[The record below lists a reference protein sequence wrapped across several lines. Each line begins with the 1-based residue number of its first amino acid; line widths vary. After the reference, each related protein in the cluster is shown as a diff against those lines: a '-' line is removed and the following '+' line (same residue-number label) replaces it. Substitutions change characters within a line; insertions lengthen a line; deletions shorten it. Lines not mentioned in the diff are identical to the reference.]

1 MNCLEKQAT
10 ALSLTL
16 IYNIMRNVDC
26 TTYVS
31 YWLQRFLTEYM
42 ITVRN
47 QSNNT
52 RYSYRDCYK
61 QLIPYL
67 VKYCKKSADALLIK
81 DITTEN
87 VQAFLNH
94 LEKDKGCCIKTRN
107 QRLAAINAFAHFV
120 STYNPE
126 FLEWRRLIHIIPIK
140 KESVKSTEGH
150 SYATVSYLNRE
161 EMNALLNAPDTTT
174 LHGQKDYAVLL
185 FLYNSGVR
193 VSEAAS
199 LTIGDLIYTGI
210 NCPQVRISGKGNKI
224 RVCPLWKKTIEIL
237 KPLIKNREPS
247 EHVFINRYGNPI
259 TRFGI
264 YELIERNVNKAVLK
278 APSLATKCCSPHT
291 LRHTTATH
299 LYEAGADINTIRAWL
314 GHVSVN
320 TTNIYTEVSL
330 QKKEL
335 ATKSWL
341 PYSRIKA
348 VKRWKTDKGI
358 MEFLKSL

>member
-1 MNCLEKQAT
+1 
-10 ALSLTL
+10 
-16 IYNIMRNVDC
+16 MRNIEC
-26 TTYVS
+26 TIHVS
-31 YWLQRFLTEYM
+31 YWLQRFLSEYM

-67 VKYCKKSADALLIK
+67 VKYCKKSADDLLIK

-140 KESVKSTEGH
+140 KENIKSMEGQ
-150 SYATVSYLNRE
+150 SYPTVSYLNRE
-161 EMNALLNAPDTTT
+161 EMNALLSAPDKTT
-174 LHGQKDYAVLL
+174 LQGRKDYALLL
-185 FLYNSGVR
+185 FLYNSGAR
-193 VSEAAS
+193 VSETAS
-199 LTIGDLIYTGI
+199 LTIGNLTYDNIS
-210 NCPQVRISGKGNKI
+210 CPQVRIYGKGNKMRI
-224 RVCPLWKKTIEIL
+224 CPLWKKTIETL
-237 KPLIKNREPS
+237 KPLIKDREPV
-247 EHVFINRYGNPI
+247 EPVFINRYGNPL

-264 YELIERNVNKAVLK
+264 YELIERNVTKAALK
-278 APSLATKCCSPHT
+278 TSSLATKRCSPHT

-335 ATKSWL
+335 AMKSWL
-341 PYSRIKA
+341 PDPG
-348 VKRWKTDKGI
+348 VKTVNRWKDDKSI
-358 MEFLKSL
+358 MNFLKSL

>member
-1 MNCLEKQAT
+1 MK
-10 ALSLTL
+10 
-16 IYNIMRNVDC
+16 NIEC
-26 TTYVS
+26 TIYVS

-42 ITVRN
+42 TTIRN
-47 QSNNT
+47 QSCNT

-67 VKYCKKSADALLIK
+67 AKYCKKTADDLLIK

-140 KESVKSTEGH
+140 RENVKPIEGH
-150 SYATVSYLNRE
+150 SYPTVSYLNHE
-161 EMNALLNAPDTTT
+161 EMNALLNAPDKTT
-174 LHGQKDYAVLL
+174 LQGRKDYAIIL

-193 VSEAAS
+193 VSEATS
-199 LTIGDLIYTGI
+199 LIIGNLIYDNI
-210 NCPQVRISGKGNKI
+210 NCPQVRIYGKGNKT
-224 RVCPLWKKTIEIL
+224 RVCPLWKKTIESL
-237 KPLIKNREPS
+237 KPLMKNREVAEP
-247 EHVFINRYGNPI
+247 VFINRYGNPI

-264 YELIERNVNKAVLK
+264 YELIERNVTKAALK
-278 APSLATKCCSPHT
+278 TPSLAKKHCSPHT

-299 LYEAGADINTIRAWL
+299 LYEAGTDINTIRAWL
-314 GHVSVN
+314 GHVSLN
-320 TTNIYTEVSL
+320 TTNIYTEVSM

-335 ATKSWL
+335 AMKSWL
-341 PYSRIKA
+341 PGTGVKT
-348 VKRWKTDKGI
+348 VKRWKADKSI
-358 MEFLKSL
+358 INFLKSL